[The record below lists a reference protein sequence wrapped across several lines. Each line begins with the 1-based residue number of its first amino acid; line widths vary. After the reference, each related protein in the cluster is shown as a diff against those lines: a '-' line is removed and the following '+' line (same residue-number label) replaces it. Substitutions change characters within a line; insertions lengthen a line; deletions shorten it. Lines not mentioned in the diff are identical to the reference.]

1 MSRFKFT
8 VLAGC
13 LSLSVAAS
21 PLALAQGGTLTVAP
35 VAPGD
40 PGSFDPIDTFLV
52 AWGSIGSQI
61 YDGLTMRGA
70 DMKLVPGLA
79 TSWEM
84 LDNNQRIRFKLR
96 ENVKFHD
103 GEPFDAQAVK
113 FTFDRLLGEE
123 GKKGPQRSNYD
134 SIKEIKIVDEHTV
147 DFLLA
152 RPDPVL
158 LIKLAG
164 YGSMIVPPKY
174 VTEKGDAYFNAHP
187 VGTGPFKF
195 VDYQPKV
202 SLTLERNPEYWG
214 GAPKLDK
221 LVYRFITEP
230 STQASE
236 LLAGRLDIAANIP
249 LSMASV
255 IEKDPHLNVV
265 AIDGPTTA
273 ALRYDTRDGITKD
286 PEVRKALTLAV
297 DRDAIIKQI
306 MLGYAVPVA
315 SFQGTLSFGYDA
327 NLKPLPFDPAQAKK
341 ILKKQG
347 VKAGT
352 PVQIDFRGSDANFRE
367 VAQAV
372 AGYLQAVGLKPTLKG
387 YETSVLLNDIIPNGK
402 TGNMWQNLWGGWT
415 FDYDNTAYAMYHSG
429 QKWNPYDK
437 DAKLDAMLEEQRNTY
452 DQDKRLK
459 ILREVA
465 AYVQDHALEM
475 PLYNIKAVFGVNKRV
490 KNLTIPSDGRFRF
503 VNASVD

>member
-1 MSRFKFT
+1 MKRLTCF
-8 VLAGC
+8 
-13 LSLSVAAS
+13 
-21 PLALAQGGTLTVAP
+21 ALATGLWLVNPYAMAQEAGTLTVAP

-52 AWGSIGSQI
+52 AWGSVGSQI
-61 YDGLTMRGA
+61 YDGLTMRNA

-79 TSWEM
+79 TSWQM
-84 LDNNQRIRFKLR
+84 LDDNKRIRFRLR
-96 ENVKFHD
+96 KNVKFHN
-103 GEPFDAQAVK
+103 GEPFNADAVK

-123 GKKGPQRSNYD
+123 GKKGPQQSNYNAISEVKVID
-134 SIKEIKIVDEHTV
+134 DGTV
-147 DFLLA
+147 DFILQ

-164 YGSMIVPPKY
+164 YGSMIVPPRY
-174 VTEKGDAYFNAHP
+174 VTEKGDEYFNTHP

-195 VDYQPKV
+195 VDYKPKV
-202 SLTLERNPEYWG
+202 SLTLERNADYWD
-214 GAPKLDK
+214 GAPKLGK
-221 LVYRFITEP
+221 LVYRYITEP

-236 LLAGRLDIAANIP
+236 LLAGRIDVAANIP

-255 IEKDPHLNVV
+255 IEKESQLGIV
-265 AIDGPTTA
+265 AIEGPTTA
-273 ALRYDTRDGITKD
+273 ALRYDTRDGVTRD
-286 PEVRKALTLAV
+286 VEARKALTMAV

-315 SFQGTLSFGYDA
+315 SFQGKLSFGYDPD
-327 NLKPLPFDPAQAKK
+327 LKPLPYDPARARQM
-341 ILKKQG
+341 LKKAG
-347 VKAGT
+347 VKPGT

-372 AGYLQAVGLKPTLKG
+372 AGYLQAAGLKPTLKG

-437 DAKLDAMLEEQRNTY
+437 DKTLDEMLESQRNTY
-452 DQDKRLK
+452 DQDARLK
-459 ILREVA
+459 TLREVA

-490 KNLTIPSDGRFRF
+490 KDLTIPADGRFRF
-503 VNASVD
+503 VHASVE